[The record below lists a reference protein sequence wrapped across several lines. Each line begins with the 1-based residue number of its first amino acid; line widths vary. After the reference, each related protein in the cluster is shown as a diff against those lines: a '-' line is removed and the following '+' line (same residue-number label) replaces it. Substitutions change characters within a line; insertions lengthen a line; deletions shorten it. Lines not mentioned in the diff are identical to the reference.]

1 MAAYADGKRQCLR
14 RLSYAATLVNEH
26 TKTNI

>member
-1 MAAYADGKRQCLR
+1 MAAYTGGKRQCLHWP
-14 RLSYAATLVNEH
+14 SYAATLVNKL